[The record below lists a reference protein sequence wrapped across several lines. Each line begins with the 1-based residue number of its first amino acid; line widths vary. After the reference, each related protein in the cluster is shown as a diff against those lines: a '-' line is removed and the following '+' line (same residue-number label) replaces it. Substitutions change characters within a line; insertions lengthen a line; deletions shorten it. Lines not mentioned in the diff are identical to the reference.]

1 MQLKLTRTV
10 HHLFG
15 SSFDFIYNHDL
26 MNKNVR
32 NEIWNMNQ
40 LLLIYGFV
48 DKFGKLSNYFSIKN
62 FLPLCRPIYLI
73 CNTGNFHFNFFCIV
87 GVIFFVNLQAD
98 LIK

>member
-1 MQLKLTRTV
+1 
-10 HHLFG
+10 
-15 SSFDFIYNHDL
+15 

-98 LIK
+98 LIKWQLQWQLYCI